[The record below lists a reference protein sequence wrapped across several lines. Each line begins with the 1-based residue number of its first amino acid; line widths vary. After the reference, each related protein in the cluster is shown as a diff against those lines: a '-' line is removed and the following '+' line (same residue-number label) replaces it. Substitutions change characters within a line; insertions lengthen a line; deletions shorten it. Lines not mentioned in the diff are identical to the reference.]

1 MLKLSDESRGRILA
15 LRRGPGYDDLL
26 DIGEKLC
33 QIAETELL
41 QMDRSK
47 GATAEGI
54 LSKQDQCRGFRLFY
68 ELLQMEIEMQ
78 TKALVEGQ
86 VARAF
91 AENHPLVHVNGEQVL
106 EEAADILG
114 LLPEMEVQN

>member
-1 MLKLSDESRGRILA
+1 MLKLTDESRGRILA

-86 VARAF
+86 VARAGG
-91 AENHPLVHVNGEQVL
+91 NGGAAISVDD
-106 EEAADILG
+106 AADILG
-114 LLPEMEVQN
+114 LAASAEQGDL